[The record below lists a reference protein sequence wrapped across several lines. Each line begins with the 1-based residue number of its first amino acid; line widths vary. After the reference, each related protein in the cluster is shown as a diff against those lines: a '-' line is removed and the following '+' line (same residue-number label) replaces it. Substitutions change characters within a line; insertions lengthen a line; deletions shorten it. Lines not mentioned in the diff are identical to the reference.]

1 MASTSAALPRLDKIF
16 LVGIWLETVLWGIH
30 EVARNF
36 YVKRQRTDKC
46 ISVVIFAS
54 AIWIIFWKR
63 GGSTQWMLGITSTI
77 LFSFATIHIS
87 VSLQQLLEAFIY
99 IPPGASPLYSTLYWA
114 DDTTSLSIIKDVLYD
129 TTVWLQ
135 DIVLIWRLYIVW
147 NRNWKI
153 CVAPIIVDLAHMA
166 AAYGATILE
175 VRGTVSIYS
184 PVVKGLG
191 LAGWSLDLVVNISVT
206 LVIAARLWYMGMKVT
221 SMTSSRTHS
230 SDQQWNKYL
239 APIFT
244 IIESGALFAAVTI
257 VMLILYLTGN
267 PVTLAAL
274 GIATQLAVTTPLLII
289 VRVGLGLTH
298 GLPKAYKNLSTTVSD
313 FQAATLSQS
322 GTYGGSAIRFAP
334 SRDIATSSASS
345 QGEMVYVMQDFKVA
359 DSLGIDEITTK
370 YHAPRVGGRA
380 LEDLGFVD
388 IVPSSDVDE
397 PWGQES
403 HQLRRLAAAHEKS
416 LSDASAARAGYLFHV
431 ISNIVPENL
440 PSPGERPPWR

>member
-16 LVGIWLETVLWGIH
+16 LVGIWLETVLW
-30 EVARNF
+30 AMN
-36 YVKRQRTDKC
+36 
-46 ISVVIFAS
+46 VVIFAS

-77 LFSFATIHIS
+77 LFSFATIHTS

-99 IPPGASPLYSTLYWA
+99 IPPGASPLYSTLYWTN
-114 DDTTSLSIIKDVLYD
+114 DTTSLSIIKDVLYD

-135 DIVLIWRLYIVW
+135 DIVLIWRLYVVW

-153 CVAPIIVDLAHMA
+153 CVVPLIVDLAHMA
-166 AAYGATILE
+166 AAYGATILD

-230 SDQQWNKYL
+230 SDQQQNKYL

-244 IIESGALFAAVTI
+244 IIESGALFAAVTL
-257 VMLILYLTGN
+257 VMLILYLTGK

-298 GLPKAYKNLSTTVSD
+298 GLPKAYKDLSTSSTVSD
-313 FQAATLSQS
+313 FKAATLSQS
-322 GTYGGSAIRFAP
+322 KTFGGSAIRFAP

-345 QGEMVYVMQDFKVA
+345 QGEMVYVMQDFKVT
-359 DSLGIDEITTK
+359 DGLGIDEVATK
-370 YHAPRVGGRA
+370 
-380 LEDLGFVD
+380 
-388 IVPSSDVDE
+388 
-397 PWGQES
+397 
-403 HQLRRLAAAHEKS
+403 
-416 LSDASAARAGYLFHV
+416 
-431 ISNIVPENL
+431 
-440 PSPGERPPWR
+440 